1 MSMVPSGPPS
11 EHGDGVSWL
20 FLGTGEGIHWTTGQR
35 VGAMIP
41 PSKICSIDFT
51 IKFIVNLNVLYRL
64 YNTDGECTMR
74 IARSN

>member
-1 MSMVPSGPPS
+1 MSMVPSTSPS
-11 EHGDGVSWL
+11 EHSDGVSWL
-20 FLGTGEGIHWTTGQR
+20 FPGPGEGIHCTYRTESWCYDT
-35 VGAMIP
+35 

-51 IKFIVNLNVLYRL
+51 IKFIVNLNVPYRL

>member
-1 MSMVPSGPPS
+1 MATAFRGSSLV
-11 EHGDGVSWL
+11 
-20 FLGTGEGIHWTTGQR
+20 LGREYTTLTGQR